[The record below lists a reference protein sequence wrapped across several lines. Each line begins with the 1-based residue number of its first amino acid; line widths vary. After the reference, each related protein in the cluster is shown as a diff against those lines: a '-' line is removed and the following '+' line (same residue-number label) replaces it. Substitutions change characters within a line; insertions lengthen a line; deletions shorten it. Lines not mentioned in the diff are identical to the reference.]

1 MNLREHS
8 SPERL
13 TSSTAYVL
21 SFELAV
27 RRARADGRAH
37 LVAGRIASSN
47 SLLGGRELTA
57 ALTVPVHIS
66 RGGDLRQPRPVFQI
80 GTTVPGAA
88 TPRVL
93 VRRYIG
99 ALMPE
104 SVVPRPLT
112 KLSEEEE
119 LFRDTVRDFAERDV
133 RPRVAAM
140 ERASTVDPTLLARC
154 FELGLMGID
163 IPESH
168 GGAGGSLLMTVLA
181 VEELSAVDASVA
193 IFVDVQNT
201 LVNTLLRKW
210 ASDDVKRRYL
220 PRLATDLLGAYAL
233 SEPESGSD
241 AFGLQTRATRQG
253 NSWIL
258 EGRKLWI
265 TNGAEAGVFVIFAN
279 TDFTKGYKGIT
290 AFAVERGFKGFSVG
304 KKEDKLGIRASSTC
318 ELILDGCEVPAAN
331 VVGEVGVGYKVAIE
345 TLNTGRIGIGAQMI
359 GVARGALTA
368 TLKYVAERKQFG
380 KPIGEFQ
387 AVQFQL
393 AQAATELE
401 AARLMVYNAAR
412 LEDAGEPYTMQAA
425 MAKLLSSQVAERV
438 TSLAVELFGGYGY
451 TEENPVEKVYRDAT
465 IGTTYEVTSN
475 MQNNTTAEQILK

>member
-1 MNLREHS
+1 MA
-8 SPERL
+8 P
-13 TSSTAYVL
+13 
-21 SFELAV
+21 
-27 RRARADGRAH
+27 
-37 LVAGRIASSN
+37 
-47 SLLGGRELTA
+47 
-57 ALTVPVHIS
+57 
-66 RGGDLRQPRPVFQI
+66 
-80 GTTVPGAA
+80 
-88 TPRVL
+88 
-93 VRRYIG
+93 
-99 ALMPE
+99 
-104 SVVPRPLT
+104 PLT

-119 LFRDTVRDFAERDV
+119 LFRDTVRDFAERQV

-140 ERASTVDPTLLARC
+140 ERASTVDPALLAKC

-168 GGAGGSLLMTVLA
+168 GGAGGNLLMTVLA
-181 VEELSAVDASVA
+181 VEELSAVDASIA

-210 ASDDVKRRYL
+210 ANDDVKRRYL
-220 PRLATDLLGAYAL
+220 PRLASDLLGAYAL

-241 AFGLQTRATRQG
+241 AFGLQTRATRRG
-253 NSWIL
+253 SGWIL
-258 EGRKLWI
+258 DGRKLWI
-265 TNGAEAGVFVIFAN
+265 TNGAEAGLFIVFAN
-279 TDFTKGYKGIT
+279 SDFTKGYKGIT
-290 AFAVERGFKGFSVG
+290 AFAVERGFEGFSVG

-318 ELILDGCEVPAAN
+318 ELILEGCVVPATN
-331 VVGEVGVGYKVAIE
+331 VVGDVGVGYKVAIE

-368 TLKYVAERKQFG
+368 ALKYAKERKQFG

-412 LEDAGEPYTMQAA
+412 LETAGEPYTTQAA
-425 MAKLLSSQVAERV
+425 MAKLFASQVAERV

-451 TEENPVEKVYRDAT
+451 TKEYPVEKFYRDAK
-465 IGTTYEVTSN
+465 IGTIYEGTSN
-475 MQNNTTAEQILK
+475 MQLNTIAKQILK